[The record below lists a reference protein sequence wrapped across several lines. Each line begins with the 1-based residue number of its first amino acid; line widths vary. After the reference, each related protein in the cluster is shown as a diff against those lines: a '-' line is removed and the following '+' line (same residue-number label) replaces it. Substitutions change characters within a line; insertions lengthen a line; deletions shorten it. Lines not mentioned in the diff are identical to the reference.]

1 MSREHFAMLYRTS
14 VEKFHIQLGSDVD
27 GGAGSSRSKWTKSY
41 HVNHMKMPK
50 ANEIIHDD
58 GAGCLGFV
66 NYMRYYTISD
76 TQYYTA

>member
-1 MSREHFAMLYRTS
+1 
-14 VEKFHIQLGSDVD
+14 
-27 GGAGSSRSKWTKSY
+27 
-41 HVNHMKMPK
+41 MKMPK